1 MDCEIDRD
9 LMRAN
14 DTGHHSVSQKKMSN
28 NRYCTC
34 SDWERCVV
42 NTSSTEMCET
52 PRLAIENH
60 DDLDVWTDF
69 APDSEDV
76 ERNDVCFAHAW
87 AAPLQTVWKDMRSR
101 TTCEPGSPCDEGVAQ
116 LSEKTRNECAQ
127 KRLRGISCTN

>member
-1 MDCEIDRD
+1 
-9 LMRAN
+9 
-14 DTGHHSVSQKKMSN
+14 
-28 NRYCTC
+28 
-34 SDWERCVV
+34 
-42 NTSSTEMCET
+42 MCET

-69 APDSEDV
+69 APDFEDV

-116 LSEKTRNECAQ
+116 FSEKHTKRMRPEAVAWNFLHKLICLVQQPERFPKNGKNDTKKKTPQMLRQCQQFRKICSNNENQ
-127 KRLRGISCTN
+127 TF